1 MVGKILVLILCCA
14 TIANAAADTFYVDSR
29 SGNDTNPGTKD
40 QPLKTLAQVAKKVN
54 VKTERGST
62 TIKLEPGIYAL
73 SEAIVFQNKQS
84 YSEEQRLSIEAAVLP
99 DDPTWNPD
107 LMPIILSIQDSG
119 TPGQPG
125 KPTQTYGLQIKMSH
139 VTIRGLKF
147 LGSPLPNNWYS
158 PLECLENNLKDILVT
173 QCLFIGNTDTLN
185 IYSAVITD
193 GHQFVVDHCIF
204 YGCHACAVFW
214 DGGRGIVG
222 KQNAMRYCIVDG
234 ARIAGV
240 WTCDTHEDFEF
251 HHNIIT
257 RSDYVWMRKRGGPRT
272 YRLQDCVLVEN
283 KHFSGYGIES
293 GATGQT
299 GPEVSY
305 IKNRLVEEG
314 KIILEQ
320 NKTSRDYLH
329 VFSNTLGSEIG
340 AGLFIRK

>member
-234 ARIAGV
+234 AGLPECGRVIPTKISSFTTTLSREAIMSGCVNGAGPGRIGYRIASL
-240 WTCDTHEDFEF
+240 WKT
-251 HHNIIT
+251 NIFQ
-257 RSDYVWMRKRGGPRT
+257 DMGLKAAQPGKQGRKFRI
-272 YRLQDCVLVEN
+272 L
-283 KHFSGYGIES
+283 
-293 GATGQT
+293 
-299 GPEVSY
+299 
-305 IKNRLVEEG
+305 
-314 KIILEQ
+314 KIAL
-320 NKTSRDYLH
+320 SRK
-329 VFSNTLGSEIG
+329 
-340 AGLFIRK
+340 AR